1 MAKVRRLASIRR
13 RKNGH
18 ARGREPTK
26 VGMRGK
32 KKGAHIGAPLQSV
45 DGRKLF
51 GGGVRI
57 NVYFERRSSRV
68 RG

>member
-1 MAKVRRLASIRR
+1 MRRC
-13 RKNGH
+13 KNGH

-26 VGMRGK
+26 VGVRGK
-32 KKGAHIGAPLQSV
+32 KKGAHIGAPLKSV
-45 DGRKLF
+45 DSRKLF

-57 NVYFERRSSRV
+57 NVHYERRSSRV